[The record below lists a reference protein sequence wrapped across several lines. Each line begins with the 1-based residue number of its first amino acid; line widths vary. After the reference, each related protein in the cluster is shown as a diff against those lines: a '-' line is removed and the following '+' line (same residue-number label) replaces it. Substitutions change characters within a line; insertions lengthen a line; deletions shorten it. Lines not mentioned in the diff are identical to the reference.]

1 LRLLCLLD
9 LQKIILFV
17 KFIKF
22 FLLLLFIQSA
32 ILTQGQEKYTISGYV
47 SDKATGEYLIGANVY
62 IKELVK
68 GEATNTNGFYSF
80 KVEKGEYT
88 LVASYLGYENF
99 ELKLNFGSELSIR
112 QNIQLEVRTLKEVV
126 VEADLDRNTNAVQMS
141 EVEMEMKE
149 VKKIPAFLGEVDI
162 LKTIQLLPG
171 VQSAGEGNTGFYVRG
186 GGPDQ
191 NLIILDDATV
201 YNASHLFG
209 FFSVF
214 NADAIKNVN
223 LIKGGIP
230 AEYGGRLASVL
241 DINMKEGNNKKFEG
255 EGGIGLIASRL
266 TLQGPIVKDKSS
278 FIVSG
283 RRTYIDVLSKPFI
296 PKSSA
301 FNGSGYY
308 FYDLNAKLNYRF
320 SDKDQLFISGYFGRD
335 VFTFNS
341 NAADVTFNILWGN
354 GIGSLRWTHL
364 FNDNLFMKLVASYS
378 QYNFEF
384 GGVQGDFNIK
394 LFSKI
399 RDYNAKAIF
408 NYYPSNRHEIKFGA
422 EYVRHLFTPN
432 NATANQGA
440 TIFDL
445 GEEQE
450 FFGNEMAVFIQDEFD
465 ITDDFAI
472 NAGLRLS
479 GFQHVGPFT
488 RFLVNE
494 AGEKVDTV
502 YYNRGDNIRTYG
514 GLEPR
519 ISLRYKINSRSS
531 IKAAFTQNY
540 QYVHLVSISTVSL
553 PTDVWIPSTSI
564 VEPQLGRQ
572 YNAGYFRN
580 FASNKFE
587 ASVEV
592 YYKTMENLVEYKEGV
607 NPEDGIDNNE
617 DNLLT
622 FGSGQSYGIEFFFK
636 KRLGKTTGWIGYTL
650 SKTERQFEEINSG
663 EVYPAKFDRR
673 HDLSVVLVHEFNERW
688 QVSGAFVYA
697 TGNAITLPEGRYFL
711 ENQLV
716 SIYGQRND
724 VRMAAYHRLDLAA
737 TYNFKKEKQREDPK
751 TGELVSRPKRV
762 QSSLTLS
769 VYNTYSRMN
778 PYFIYFST
786 EGNFS
791 DGSFKLSAKQ
801 VSLFPILPS
810 ITWNFKF

>member
-1 LRLLCLLD
+1 MKLLQFLLP
-9 LQKIILFV
+9 IFILFFGV
-17 KFIKF
+17 SVFA
-22 FLLLLFIQSA
+22 QD
-32 ILTQGQEKYTISGYV
+32 KYTLSGYV
-47 SDKATGEYLIGANVY
+47 SDASTGEQLMGANVFV
-62 IKELVK
+62 KETLQGV
-68 GEATNTNGFYSF
+68 ATNTNGFYSL
-80 KVEKGEYT
+80 KIIKGEYT
-88 LVASYLGYENF
+88 LVASYLGYDNHEY
-99 ELKLNFGSELSIR
+99 KIVFGSETSIR
-112 QNIQLEVRTLKEVV
+112 HNIQLAVRTLKEV
-126 VEADLDRNTNAVQMS
+126 EITGDLERNTNSVQMS
-141 EVEMEMKE
+141 EIEMEMQE

-241 DINMKEGNNKKFEG
+241 DISMKEGNNKKFEG

-266 TLQGPIVKDKSS
+266 TLQGPIVKDKGS

-296 PKSSA
+296 PKESA
-301 FNGSGYY
+301 FSGSGYY

-320 SDKDQLFISGYFGRD
+320 SDKDQLFLSGYFGRD
-335 VFTFNS
+335 VFTFKS

-354 GIGSLRWTHL
+354 GIASARWTHL
-364 FNDNLFMKLVASYS
+364 FNDNLFMKVVASYS

-384 GGVQGDFNIK
+384 GGEQGDFNIK

-399 RDYNAKAIF
+399 RDYNGKVIF
-408 NYYPSNRHEIKFGA
+408 NYYPSVRHKVKFGA
-422 EYVRHLFTPN
+422 EYVHHLFTPN
-432 NATANQGA
+432 NATATQGA
-440 TIFDL
+440 TEFDL
-445 GEEQE
+445 GAEQQ
-450 FFGNEMAVFIQDEFD
+450 FFGHEFAAFIQDEFD
-465 ITDDFAI
+465 VTDAFAI
-472 NAGLRLS
+472 HAGLRVS
-479 GFQHVGPFT
+479 GFQHAGPFT
-488 RFLVNE
+488 RYLVNE
-494 AGEKVDTV
+494 LGEKTDTLQ
-502 YYNRGDNIRTYG
+502 YNRGDNIRTYG

-519 ISLRYKINSRSS
+519 ISMRYKFNSRQS

-540 QYVHLVSISTVSL
+540 QYVHLVSISAVSL
-553 PTDVWIPSTSI
+553 PTDVWLPSTSI

-572 YNAGYFRN
+572 YNVGYFRN
-580 FASNKFE
+580 FASNKYE

-592 YYKTMENLVEYKEGV
+592 YYKTMDNLVEYKEGV
-607 NPEDGIDNNE
+607 NPEAGIGNNE

-622 FGSGQSYGIEFFFK
+622 FGSGQSYGIELFVK
-636 KRLGKTTGWIGYTL
+636 KRFGKTTGWIGYTL
-650 SKTERQFEEINSG
+650 SKTDRIFEDINNGER
-663 EVYPAKFDRR
+663 YPAKFDRR
-673 HDLSVVLVHEFNERW
+673 HDLSVVLVHEFNDRW
-688 QVSGAFVYA
+688 QVSGTFVYA
-697 TGNAITLPEGRYFL
+697 TGNAITLPQGRYFL

-724 VRMAAYHRLDLAA
+724 FRMAPYHRVDLAA
-737 TYNFKKEKQREDPK
+737 TYSFKKEKQREDPK
-751 TGELVSRPKRV
+751 TGELVWKPKRI

-769 VYNTYSRMN
+769 VYNLYSRMN
-778 PYFIYFST
+778 PYFIYFDTSGT
-786 EGNFS
+786 FS
-791 DGSFKLSAKQ
+791 NGTFKLSAKQ

-810 ITWNFKF
+810 LTWNFNF